1 MISYL
6 RLPSSAALMIIACH
20 KRSCWMNWSNV
31 GGQNKRIYND
41 AEEIKSLLDLV
52 RTTQISSTVRGLKV
66 PNASITHNDTHAK

>member
-1 MISYL
+1 
-6 RLPSSAALMIIACH
+6 
-20 KRSCWMNWSNV
+20 MNWSYI

-66 PNASITHNDTHAK
+66 PNASISHNDTHAK